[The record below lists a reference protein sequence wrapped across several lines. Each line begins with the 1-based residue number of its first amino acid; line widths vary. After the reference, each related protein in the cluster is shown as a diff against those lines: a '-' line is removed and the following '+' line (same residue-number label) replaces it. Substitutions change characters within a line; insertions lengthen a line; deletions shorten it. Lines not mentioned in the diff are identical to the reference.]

1 MVIMGQDIPPTAHAR
16 LIGARLR
23 RYRKR
28 GGYTAAHVAAETGIS
43 AGTISRLESGQ
54 RQTTAVLL
62 AHLLGYYGATGPE
75 RDRLIRHHHAA
86 HQRTWLAHDEE
97 GFREHDVVMA
107 DCEKRACEIVTY
119 DPVTVPPLLRTPE
132 YSAALAE
139 QSRSA
144 PDMRSRMTM
153 IDQLE
158 IPLLVLVTEQALR
171 RRTIDGGVLHGQLL
185 QLAAYGRARHVDLR
199 VLPAHH
205 DERPYEQFTVLT
217 FPDVPG
223 TVHIGN
229 HNTSLIIDEPSVVE
243 GYHSRGDAL
252 AAAGHD
258 KARSLELVNSLATD
272 LLLAEAT

>member
-1 MVIMGQDIPPTAHAR
+1 MGQDIPPTAHAR

-23 RYRKR
+23 RYRMR

-97 GFREHDVVMA
+97 GFGEHDLVMA
-107 DCEKRACEIVTY
+107 DCEKRSCEITTY
-119 DPVTVPPLLRTPE
+119 DPVAVPPLLRTPE

-139 QSRSA
+139 QPRPE
-144 PDMRSRMTM
+144 PDMRARMIA
-153 IDQLE
+153 IDQQE
-158 IPLLVLVTEQALR
+158 IPMTVLVTEQALR
-171 RRTIDGGVLHGQLL
+171 RQTIDSGVMHGQLL
-185 QLAAYGRARHVDLR
+185 QLVAYARVRHVDLR
-199 VLPAHH
+199 VIPLHH
-205 DERPYEQFTVLT
+205 DERPYEQFTVVS
-217 FPDVPG
+217 FSDVPG

-229 HNTSLIIDEPSVVE
+229 HNTSIIIDEPQVVD
-243 GYHSRGDAL
+243 GYRTQGDTIAET
-252 AAAGHD
+252 GYD
-258 KARSLELVNSLATD
+258 KPRSLELVNSLATG

>member
-1 MVIMGQDIPPTAHAR
+1 MGQDIPPTAHAR
-16 LIGARLR
+16 LIGTRLR

-62 AHLLGYYGATGPE
+62 AHLLGYYGATGFE

-107 DCEKRACEIVTY
+107 DCEKRACEITTY
-119 DPVTVPPLLRTPE
+119 DPVAVPPLLRTPE

-139 QSRSA
+139 QTRPE
-144 PDMRSRMTM
+144 PDMRPRMIS
-153 IDQLE
+153 IDQQE
-158 IPLLVLVTEQALR
+158 IPLTVLVTEQALR
-171 RRTIDGGVLHGQLL
+171 RRTMDNGILHGQLL
-185 QLAAYGRARHVDLR
+185 QLVACARARHVDLR
-199 VLPAHH
+199 VIPLHH

-243 GYHSRGDAL
+243 GYRVQGATL
-252 AAAGHD
+252 AASAYD
-258 KARSLELVNSLATD
+258 KTRSLDLVNSLATEI
-272 LLLAEAT
+272 LIAEAT

>member
-1 MVIMGQDIPPTAHAR
+1 MGQDIPPTAHAR

-62 AHLLGYYGATGPE
+62 AHLLGYYGATGFE

-97 GFREHDVVMA
+97 GFREHDLVMA
-107 DCEKRACEIVTY
+107 DCEKRSCEITTY
-119 DPVTVPPLLRTPE
+119 DPVAVPPLLRTPE

-139 QSRSA
+139 RPES
-144 PDMRSRMTM
+144 DMRPRMIA
-153 IDQLE
+153 IDQQE
-158 IPLLVLVTEQALR
+158 VPLTVLVTEQALR
-171 RRTIDGGVLHGQLL
+171 RRTMDSGVMHGQLL
-185 QLAAYGRARHVDLR
+185 QLAAYARARHVDLR
-199 VLPAHH
+199 VIPAQH
-205 DERPYEQFTVLT
+205 DERPYEQFTVLV

-229 HNTSLIIDEPSVVE
+229 HNTSLIIDEPQVVE
-243 GYHSRGDAL
+243 GYRAQGNAL

-258 KARSLELVNSLATD
+258 KTRSLDLVNSLATE

>member
-1 MVIMGQDIPPTAHAR
+1 MGQDIPPTAHAR

-62 AHLLGYYGATGPE
+62 AHLLGWYGATGPE

-86 HQRTWLAHDEE
+86 NQRTWLAHDEE
-97 GFREHDVVMA
+97 GFRDHDVVLT
-107 DCEKRACEIVTY
+107 DCEKRACEITTY
-119 DPVTVPPLLRTPE
+119 DPVAVPPLLRTPE
-132 YSAALAE
+132 YSVALAE
-139 QSRSA
+139 QPRPE
-144 PDMRSRMTM
+144 PDMRPRMAT
-153 IDQLE
+153 IDQRG
-158 IPLLVLVTEQALR
+158 IPLTVLVTEQALR
-171 RRTIDGGVLHGQLL
+171 RPTIDRGVMHGQLL
-185 QLAAYGRARHVDLR
+185 QLVAYARGHHVNLR
-199 VLPAHH
+199 VIPLHH
-205 DERPYEQFTVLT
+205 HERPYEQFTVLC

-229 HNTSLIIDEPSVVE
+229 HNTSLIIDEPPVVD
-243 GYHSRGDAL
+243 GYRTQGDAI
-252 AAAGHD
+252 ADAGHD
-258 KARSLELVNSLATD
+258 KARSVELINSLATG